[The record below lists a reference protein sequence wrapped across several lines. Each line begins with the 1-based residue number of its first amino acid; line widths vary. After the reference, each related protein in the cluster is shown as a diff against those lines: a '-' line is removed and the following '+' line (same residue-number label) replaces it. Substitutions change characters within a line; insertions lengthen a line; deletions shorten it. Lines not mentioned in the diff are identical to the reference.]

1 MAQSTTVYRCTN
13 CDSQFPKW
21 EGRCRECGSWG
32 TLAEA
37 QEAPRSST
45 QTPRSFGTPAKILK
59 ASTLQGS
66 QVKRTSTGMQEFD
79 RVVGGGLVK
88 GAVYLIGG
96 DPGVG
101 KSTLL
106 LQLVNSIA
114 SSSLYISGEESTEQ
128 ISGRIQR
135 LGISV
140 EHTGFISENSLD
152 TILATISESHPELV
166 VIDSINTVHDQT
178 IASEPGSVS
187 QIKTVTAKLVELAK
201 RENITM
207 CIVGHVTKT
216 GSVAGPK
223 TLEHLVDAVLYVEG
237 DEHGLHR
244 VVRSTKNR
252 FGSVNEI
259 GVFTLDDHGF
269 HEAKNPSQVFI
280 KSHPTPVSGSVITPV
295 VEGSR
300 VFFLEYQALLSF
312 SKFGY
317 PVRKAIGFD
326 QNRLSMLL
334 AVMNKRLHMS
344 LEQYDIHIN
353 VAGGMKL
360 LEPSCDLAVIAALV
374 SAFKNIPIERKTVI
388 FGEVGLAGEVRSVSH
403 DTKRIAE
410 SLKLGFGPII
420 CPTTENAERKNCV
433 EVATVQDAIVSI
445 FKK

>member
-1 MAQSTTVYRCTN
+1 MAKSLTVYRCTH

-21 EGRCRECGSWG
+21 EGKCRECGSWG
-32 TLAEA
+32 TLVEG
-37 QEAPRSST
+37 QQVKAP
-45 QTPRSFGTPAKILK
+45 QQAAKSFGAPAKILR
-59 ASTLQGS
+59 ASTLQGNEA
-66 QVKRTSTGMQEFD
+66 QRIPTGIQEFD

-106 LQLVNSIA
+106 LQLLDVIPSN
-114 SSSLYISGEESTEQ
+114 SLYISGEESTEQ
-128 ISGRIQR
+128 ISGRIKR
-135 LGISV
+135 LDVRV
-140 EHTGFISENSLD
+140 ERSGFISETNLE
-152 TILATISESHPELV
+152 TILATIVDSHPELV
-166 VIDSINTVHDQT
+166 IIDSINTMHDET
-178 IASEPGSVS
+178 ISSEPGSVS
-187 QIKTVTAKLVELAK
+187 QIKTVTAKLVEIAK
-201 RENITM
+201 QQHVTM
-207 CIVGHVTKT
+207 CIVGHVTKS

-244 VVRSTKNR
+244 IIRSTKNR

-259 GVFTLDDHGF
+259 GVFTLDDKGF
-269 HEAKNPSQVFI
+269 HEAKNPSQIFI
-280 KSHPTPVSGSVITPV
+280 KSHQAPVSGSVITPV
-295 VEGSR
+295 IEGSR

-326 QNRLSMLL
+326 ANRLSMLL

-374 SAFKNIPIERKTVI
+374 SAFKNIPVPPKTII
-388 FGEVGLAGEVRSVSH
+388 FGEVGLAGEVRAVAH
-403 DTKRIAE
+403 DAKRIIE
-410 SLKLGFGPII
+410 SSKLGFAPII
-420 CPTTENAERKNCV
+420 GPQSDASESQTYMA
-433 EVATVQDAIVSI
+433 VASVQDAINALW
-445 FKK
+445 KK